1 MQVVDTKHLIIM
13 HQAPYKWD
21 WDKYLKQCLSEVAKI
36 QEGLGLTSEVL
47 MFFFPQTRRL
57 EIVVFIQGFSR

>member
-36 QEGLGLTSEVL
+36 QEGLGLTSKASV
-47 MFFFPQTRRL
+47 FFFPPTREL
-57 EIVVFIQGFSR
+57 GIAVFIQDFSR